1 MVGQAARSAVVD
13 IGSNSVRLVIFSGT
27 PRVPVTITNEKA
39 LCGLGDRDPD
49 TGNLRVEA
57 MDRALLTLRRFVH
70 VLDQEQPATLEVF
83 ATAAV
88 RDAPNGQD
96 FLRQIHTIGLRPRLI
111 TGEEEARLAGLGIL
125 CSAPEIVRENLVAIG
140 GDLGG
145 GSLEL
150 SLLGGPE
157 ADVDKMISLPVG
169 SLRLFTE
176 FGDDR
181 LSADEYLDDQYSK
194 ADWLT
199 SLNQTHLYIV
209 GGAWRAIARV
219 GMWLV
224 EHPLSILDHYSMSA
238 DQAKEV
244 CRFVEAATEE
254 QLSKIK
260 GVQKKRIPTLPMAA
274 MALRKLIDKSS
285 AERVVV
291 SSCGVREG
299 LLFDRLPLPI
309 RREEPLFSLAK
320 ELSKSN
326 TGGRL
331 PSVEAVM
338 KFVDPLFQD
347 DPAMRRLRQAAAMM
361 IRMANTS
368 HPDERANHAAAII
381 MAGAFV
387 GIDHVERAILA
398 SMVKCRFGGSLSK
411 SDTIVPTSVMSH
423 EQMDYASRVGKAHRL
438 AASLRT
444 PLYRR
449 RPGFS
454 LSVSI
459 DAIQLRVSESVRDVV
474 VEQALKDLS
483 RLADSFGVAYEI
495 TS

>member
-39 LCGLGDRDPD
+39 LCGLGDRDPE
-49 TGNLRVEA
+49 TGNLRPEA
-57 MDRALLTLRRFVH
+57 IERALSTLKRFVH

-88 RDAPNGQD
+88 RDAPNGRS
-96 FLRQIHTIGLRPRLI
+96 FLRAIDAIGLRPRLI
-111 TGEEEARLAGLGIL
+111 SGEEEARLAGLGIL
-125 CSAPEIVRENLVAIG
+125 CSAPEIMRDNLAAVG

-157 ADVDKMISLPVG
+157 AEVDNMISLPIG
-169 SLRLFTE
+169 SLRLYTQFA
-176 FGDDR
+176 DDR
-181 LSADEYLDDQYSK
+181 QTAAQYLDEQFAQ
-194 ADWLT
+194 ADWLAG
-199 SLNQTHLYIV
+199 LEQTHLYIV

-219 GMWLV
+219 GMWLA

-238 DQAKEV
+238 DQARDV
-244 CRFVEAATEE
+244 CRFVEEASEE
-254 QLSKIK
+254 QLFKIK
-260 GVQKKRIPTLPMAA
+260 GVQKKRVPTLPMAA

-285 AERVVV
+285 AEKVVV

-299 LLFDRLPLPI
+299 LLFDRLPLRI

-320 ELSKSN
+320 DLAKSH

-331 PSVEAVM
+331 PSVDAVM

-347 DPAMRRLRQAAAMM
+347 DAAMRRLRQAAAMM
-361 IRMANTS
+361 IRVANTS

-381 MAGAFV
+381 MSGAFV

-398 SMVKCRFGGSLSK
+398 TMVKCRFGGSVGK
-411 SDTIVPTSVMSH
+411 SDAIVPTSVMSE
-423 EQMDYASRVGKAHRL
+423 EQMDYALRVGRAHRL
-438 AASLRT
+438 AASLRS
-444 PLYRR
+444 PLYRQR
-449 RPGFS
+449 SGFT
-454 LSVSI
+454 LSVSTE
-459 DAIQLRVSESVRDVV
+459 AVQLRVSDSVKDVV

-483 RLADSFGVAYEI
+483 RLADAFGLAYEI